1 MVLLVLKSPKSE
13 RKGTYMKNIGLVLVL
28 VIALFSCGCENSGT
42 ARPETELTDL
52 RREIQA
58 LRTDM
63 QKVKADLDELKTG
76 TRNITPSPRRSS
88 DTTIYDIPIG
98 TSPVRGNPAAAVT
111 IVEFADMQ
119 CPYCIRE
126 NPKLNQILQEFP
138 DQVRLV
144 FKHFPLNFHKKALPI
159 HAALELAQQEKGAE
173 AFWQM
178 HDMIMASPKTMEIND
193 LRIYAEMLQLD
204 MGKFD
209 KLMADPEQMN
219 QMLQTDLAEARRC
232 KVRGTPT
239 ILINGL
245 KLTDRSV
252 EGYRSRI
259 QEILNRPPTD
269 PASSQP

>member
-28 VIALFSCGCENSGT
+28 VIALFSYGCENAGT
-42 ARPETELTDL
+42 ARPETELTAL
-52 RREIQA
+52 RQEIQA
-58 LRTDM
+58 LRADM
-63 QKVKADLDELKTG
+63 QKVKTDLDELKTG
-76 TRNITPSPRRSS
+76 AKNLTPSPRRSS

-98 TSPVRGNPAAAVT
+98 ASPVRGNPAAAVT

-178 HDMIMASPKTMEIND
+178 HDLIMASPKSMEIND

-204 MGKFD
+204 MENFD

-239 ILINGL
+239 ILLNGL

-252 EGYRSRI
+252 EGYRNRI

>member
-1 MVLLVLKSPKSE
+1 
-13 RKGTYMKNIGLVLVL
+13 MKNIGLLLLL
-28 VIALFSCGCENSGT
+28 VIALLSYGCENAGT
-42 ARPETELTDL
+42 ARPETELTAL
-52 RREIQA
+52 RQEIQA

-76 TRNITPSPRRSS
+76 ARNLTPSPRRSS
-88 DTTIYDIPIG
+88 DTTIYDIPLG

-138 DQVRLV
+138 GQVQLV

-178 HDMIMASPKTMEIND
+178 HDLVMASPKNMEIND

-204 MGKFD
+204 MEKFD

-232 KVRGTPT
+232 RVRGTPT

-245 KLTDRSV
+245 KLTDRSI